1 MEISYLGYV
10 YPLHVALVC
19 AYIYLLVKLL
29 TCPRAVKSQGGKVH
43 PTSSVSSL
51 ANHNWEMG

>member
-51 ANHNWEMG
+51 ANHN